1 MLLCKPSIFAQP
13 IASKTETISRSRN
26 PSRTITI
33 SMAPP
38 QQRRRTMSALE
49 ARISLVFALASQT
62 SSLSQRRKCFACLL
76 LYSYMNLL
84 KRSVLICL
92 STSLSV
98 VVDFTTEAAKY
109 FFPKRFET
117 RTLEEALMSGIL
129 LCWSLQISWF
139 FGTS

>member
-1 MLLCKPSIFAQP
+1 
-13 IASKTETISRSRN
+13 
-26 PSRTITI
+26 
-33 SMAPP
+33 
-38 QQRRRTMSALE
+38 MSALE

-62 SSLSQRRKCFACLL
+62 SSLSQRRKCFARLL